1 MPHTQ
6 SDKNGAEALLEQLDR
21 QGADCIFASPAAL
34 QSGAPADG
42 CRRSPTCKRPSS
54 RRWHGH
60 DASSSAAAIGAPES
74 DAELTARFERD
85 AIPLI
90 DQLYR
95 GAHRIVRTHVDAED
109 LLQETMLKA
118 HANFRSFRQGT
129 NLRAWLFRIM
139 TNTWITTYRTTQR
152 RPAAHL
158 SGHISDRQLAAYD
171 RQGSRSVQSAEAA
184 ALEQIP
190 YVETATALQQLPE
203 HLRMVVY
210 YAYVEQLPHR
220 EIAEIMGTPLGTV
233 MSRLHRAR
241 ARLRML
247 LSEMAYEQGVL
258 R

>member
-1 MPHTQ
+1 MV
-6 SDKNGAEALLEQLDR
+6 GATE
-21 QGADCIFASPAAL
+21 L
-34 QSGAPADG
+34 QVVPGDAI
-42 CRRSPTCKRPSS
+42 
-54 RRWHGH
+54 GH
-60 DASSSAAAIGAPES
+60 PSSAAAATGAPES

-95 GAHRIVRTHVDAED
+95 RAHRIAGTHADAED

-139 TNTWITTYRTTQR
+139 TNTWITTYRMTQR

-158 SGHISDRQLAAYD
+158 SGHISDWRLAAYD
-171 RQGSRSVQSAEAA
+171 RQGSTSVQSAEAE
-184 ALEQIP
+184 ALEKIP

-203 HLRMVVY
+203 QLRMVVH
-210 YAYVEQLPHR
+210 YAYVEELPHR
-220 EIAEIMGTPLGTV
+220 EIAKIIGTPVGTV

-247 LSEMAYEQGVL
+247 LSEMAYEQGISAE
-258 R
+258 RAPA